1 MPLFSESDVLLRM
14 PRDGGHRP
22 QRAGVIRRVLPGS
35 AAERAGVRPGDLLL
49 EVNGEPVEDVIDV
62 RFHAAE
68 DECVLTLLREGVR
81 LSVALDKGIDD
92 PVGVEFEDDLF
103 DGIRLCSNR
112 CDFCFVDQQPK
123 GMRGTLQ
130 IRDDDY
136 RLSFLH
142 GNFVTLTNL
151 TERDWERIFRQR
163 LSPLY
168 VSVHATDDA
177 VRRRLL
183 RNRHASPIL
192 DDLRRLTAG
201 GIRVH
206 TQVVLCSG
214 LNDGAVLDRTIRDLA
229 ALYPLVET
237 LAVVPMG
244 VTDYRLERNESEP
257 FDAAGARRVLR
268 QVRAHQRAFEREL
281 GVRFVH
287 PSDEFYLLAGRPLPK
302 AHSYQGFPQLSNGV
316 GGSRLFLDELRSL
329 KDFRKP
335 CGCGS
340 AVQLVTGVLA
350 APLVEKFAALAEQ
363 ALDVR
368 AAVLPV
374 RNNWFGHTVTVAGL
388 LTGRDVKDALLAAG
402 RADVALIPDVMLR
415 DDSDVFLDDV
425 TVEQLSWETG
435 RPVLPVSVWPGDAL
449 RSLARW
455 LSA

>member
-14 PRDGGHRP
+14 PRDGGRRS
-22 QRAGVIRRVLPGS
+22 QVAGIIRRVLPGG
-35 AAERAGVRPGDLLL
+35 AAERVGIRPGDLLV
-49 EVNGEPVEDVIDV
+49 EVNGHPVEDIIDV
-62 RFHAAE
+62 RFYAAE
-68 DECVLTLLREGVR
+68 DECVLTLLRDGAR
-81 LSVALDKGIDD
+81 LTVELDKGIDD
-92 PVGVEFEDDLF
+92 PIGVEFEDDLF

-123 GMRGTLQ
+123 GMRPTLR

-183 RNRHASPIL
+183 RNKRSSPVM
-192 DDLRRLTAG
+192 DDLRRLSEG
-201 GIRVH
+201 GIRLH
-206 TQVVLCSG
+206 TQVVLCAG
-214 LNDGAVLDRTIRDLA
+214 LNDGDVLDRTIQDLA
-229 ALYPLVET
+229 TLYPAVET

-257 FDAAGARRVLR
+257 YDAAGARRVLR
-268 QVRAHQRAFEREL
+268 QVRAHQRIFERDL

-287 PSDEFYLLAGRPLPK
+287 PSDEFYLLAGRPLPR
-302 AHSYQGFPQLSNGV
+302 AHTYQGFPQLSNGV
-316 GGSRLFLDELRSL
+316 GGSRLFLDEIRALRG
-329 KDFRKP
+329 FRRP
-335 CGCGS
+335 CGRGAS
-340 AVQLVTGVLA
+340 VQMVTGVLA
-350 APLVEKFAALAEQ
+350 APLVERFAALAEG
-363 ALDVR
+363 ALDIR
-368 AAVLPV
+368 ASVLPV

-388 LTGRDVKDALLAAG
+388 LTGRDVKDAILAAG
-402 RADVALIPDVMLR
+402 RADVAIIPDVMLR
-415 DDSDVFLDDV
+415 DDSDVFLDDM
-425 TVEQLSWETG
+425 TVEQISWETG

>member
-1 MPLFSESDVLLRM
+1 MPLFSENDLLLQM

-22 QRAGVIRRVLPGS
+22 QVAGVVRRVVAGGP
-35 AAERAGVRPGDLLL
+35 AQRAGVRPGDLLV
-49 EVNGEPVEDVIDV
+49 EVNGHPVEDVIDV

-68 DECVLTLLREGVR
+68 EECVLTLLRGGTR
-81 LSVALDKGIDD
+81 LTLELDKDIDESI
-92 PVGVEFEDDLF
+92 GVEFEDDLF

-112 CDFCFVDQQPK
+112 CDFCFVDQQPR
-123 GMRGTLQ
+123 GMRPTLQ

-151 TERDWERIFRQR
+151 TARDWERIFRQR

-168 VSVHATDDA
+168 VSVHATDDG

-183 RNRHASPIL
+183 RNRRCSSIL
-192 DDLRRLTAG
+192 EDLRRLIAG

-206 TQVVLCSG
+206 TQVVLCAG

-229 ALYPLVET
+229 ALHPGVET

-257 FDAAGARRVLR
+257 FDSAGARRVLR
-268 QVRAHQRAFEREL
+268 QVRAHQREFERAL

-287 PSDEFYLLAGRPLPK
+287 PSDEFYLLAGRPFPR

-316 GGSRLFLDELRSL
+316 GGSRLFLDELRAL
-329 KDFRKP
+329 RDFRQR
-335 CGCGS
+335 CGKG
-340 AVQLVTGVLA
+340 ARLQMVTGTLA
-350 APLVEKFAALAEQ
+350 APLVERLARLASE
-363 ALDVR
+363 ALDVQ
-368 AAVLPV
+368 ANVVAVP
-374 RNNWFGHTVTVAGL
+374 NNWFGRTVTVAGL
-388 LTGRDVKDALLAAG
+388 LTGRDVRDALLAAG
-402 RADVALIPDVMLR
+402 RADAAVIPDVMLR
-415 DDSDVFLDDV
+415 DDSDVFLDDM
-425 TVEQLSWETG
+425 TVEQLSGEVG

-449 RSLARW
+449 RALARW

>member
-1 MPLFSESDVLLRM
+1 MPLFSESDVFLRM
-14 PRDGGHRP
+14 PRDGGCHP
-22 QRAGVIRRVLPGS
+22 QVAGVIRRVLPGG
-35 AAERAGVRPGDLLL
+35 AAERAGVRPGDLLV
-49 EVNGEPVEDVIDV
+49 EVNGHPVEDVIDV

-68 DECVLTLLREGVR
+68 DECVLTLLRDGAR
-81 LSVALDKGIDD
+81 LTVELDKGIDD
-92 PVGVEFEDDLF
+92 PIGVEFEDDLF

-123 GMRGTLQ
+123 GMRPTLQ

-183 RNRHASPIL
+183 RNKRCSPVM
-192 DDLRRLTAG
+192 DDLRRLIEG
-201 GIRVH
+201 GIRLH
-206 TQVVLCSG
+206 TQVVLCAG
-214 LNDGAVLDRTIRDLA
+214 LNDGDVLDRTIQDLA
-229 ALYPLVET
+229 TLYPAVET

-257 FDAAGARRVLR
+257 YDAAGARRVLR
-268 QVRAHQRAFEREL
+268 QVRTHQRIFEREL

-287 PSDEFYLLAGRPLPK
+287 PSDEFYLLAGRPLPR
-302 AHSYQGFPQLSNGV
+302 AHTYQGFPQLSNGV
-316 GGSRLFLDELRSL
+316 GGSRLFLDELRAL
-329 KDFRKP
+329 RGFRQP
-335 CGCGS
+335 CGHGAS
-340 AVQLVTGVLA
+340 VQMVTGALA
-350 APLVEKFAALAEQ
+350 APLVEQFAALAEE
-363 ALDVR
+363 ALDIR
-368 AAVLPV
+368 ASVLPV

-388 LTGRDVKDALLAAG
+388 LTGRDVKDAILAAG
-402 RADVALIPDVMLR
+402 RADVAIIPDVMLR
-415 DDSDVFLDDV
+415 DDSDVFLDDM
-425 TVEQLSWETG
+425 TVEQISWETG